1 MLGLLQEVLRIDG
14 SNMLKHIGIIQLM
27 IWSKQLSP
35 LTLKRKV
42 SRPRTIFCMLDPNG
56 STCVLNMFI
65 RSICHGGKSTKPAIR
80 KKIWTER
87 EREREREM
95 LKNISKS
102 SNKCPHPK
110 NSLYLGGLQR
120 RMGKSFFDQK
130 EGLASLDL
138 SRLRDQKN
146 HLFVCPYHRLC
157 RGGLLQ

>member
-14 SNMLKHIGIIQLM
+14 SNMLKRIGIIQLM

-35 LTLKRKV
+35 LTLKRNV
-42 SRPRTIFCMLDPNG
+42 SRPRTIFCKLLDPNG
-56 STCVLNMFI
+56 STCVLNMSI

-87 EREREREM
+87 ERERERC
-95 LKNISKS
+95 KKKFSKS

-138 SRLRDQKN
+138 SRLRDQEN
-146 HLFVCPYHRLC
+146 HLFVCPYHKLC